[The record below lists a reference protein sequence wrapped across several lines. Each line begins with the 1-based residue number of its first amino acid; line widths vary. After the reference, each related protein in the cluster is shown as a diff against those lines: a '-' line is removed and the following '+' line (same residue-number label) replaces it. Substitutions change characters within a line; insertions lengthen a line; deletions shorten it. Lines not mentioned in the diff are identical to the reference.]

1 MQHDGKLPEY
11 EQKDEFKASL
21 KAWRMK
27 SDEENFDEADN
38 KAYYV
43 TQKTEASSSVDA
55 LIDADHQIPGNI
67 QELLQQTSVKNISS
81 GVSRHSSSNCRI
93 CS

>member
-81 GVSRHSSSNCRI
+81 GVSRRS
-93 CS
+93 